1 MRLRWMWM
9 VSILWLAV
17 PSLAQSGGKELA
29 LTYDWMRGN
38 APVGKCD
45 CFALNGGGASLAWQL
60 HARVS
65 LAAEA
70 GATRASSQDLTLAT
84 YMAGPRLRLL
94 SPDRER
100 RTRLAPFAQFLLGGA
115 HASGALAGTAG
126 HSSNAFAFRVGG
138 GLDVPLHSALTLRV
152 IQADYLLTRFPNQ
165 VNDRQNILQLGVGLV
180 YRFGG
185 SASRSSR

>member
-1 MRLRWMWM
+1 MRLRWMWV

-45 CFALNGGGASLAWQL
+45 CFALNGGAASLVLRLSPRFA
-60 HARVS
+60 
-65 LAAEA
+65 LATEA
-70 GATRASSQDLTLAT
+70 GAARASGQDLTLVT
-84 YMAGPRLRLL
+84 YMAGPRFRLL
-94 SPDRER
+94 SPEGESR
-100 RTRLAPFAQFLLGGA
+100 RRLAPFAQLLLGGA
-115 HASGALAGTAG
+115 HASGTLAGTPG

-138 GLDVPLHSALTLRV
+138 GLDVPLNGALTLRAV
-152 IQADYLLTRFPNQ
+152 QADYLLTLFPNQ
-165 VNDRQNILQLGVGLV
+165 VNDRQNIVQLSTGLV

-185 SASRSSR
+185 TGSHSGR